1 MSIDKHGQGH
11 HSSEIDVLL
20 GIYEALSELRE
31 RVTENS
37 TKQEVGAENI
47 KKIEV
52 KLEDIDE
59 KINHLYVNEAQTSIK
74 FGIITFFATLLS
86 VSGINY
92 ALSQDDMTIQ
102 GLPASQKMDMLVPRD
117 KNDGND

>member
-1 MSIDKHGQGH
+1 MSIDRHGQGH
-11 HSSEIDVLL
+11 HNSEIEVLL
-20 GIYEALSELRE
+20 GIYDALSELRE

-37 TKQEVGAENI
+37 TKQEMGAENI

-59 KINHLYVNEAQTSIK
+59 KINHLYVTEAQTSIK

-92 ALSQDDMTIQ
+92 ALSQDELTIQ
-102 GLPASQKMDMLVPRD
+102 GLPASQKMDALVPRD
-117 KNDGND
+117 KNDGSD

>member
-1 MSIDKHGQGH
+1 MSIDRHGQGH
-11 HSSEIDVLL
+11 HNSEIEVLL
-20 GIYEALSELRE
+20 GIYDALSELRE

-37 TKQEVGAENI
+37 TKQEMGAENI

-59 KINHLYVNEAQTSIK
+59 KINHLYVTEAQTSIK

-92 ALSQDDMTIQ
+92 ALSQDELTIQ
-102 GLPASQKMDMLVPRD
+102 GLPASQKMDVLVPRD
-117 KNDGND
+117 KNDGSD

>member
-37 TKQEVGAENI
+37 TKQEMGAENI

-59 KINHLYVNEAQTSIK
+59 KINHLYVTEAQTSIK

-92 ALSQDDMTIQ
+92 ALSQDELTIQ
-102 GLPASQKMDMLVPRD
+102 GLPASQKMDVLVPRD
-117 KNDGND
+117 KNDGSD